1 MDDPRIAVNN
11 STESPKSLA
20 PAKNVSE
27 LQQTMEK
34 NERNEAFFKLADQWL
49 QSNVE
54 TVCKAQSH
62 SHLKVRL
69 ELISSAKLLLIKC
82 SR

>member
-1 MDDPRIAVNN
+1 MDDPQITVN
-11 STESPKSLA
+11 SSIESPKSLA
-20 PAKNVSE
+20 SAKNVSE
-27 LQQTMEK
+27 IQQTMER

-54 TVCKAQSH
+54 TVCKAQRH
-62 SHLKVRL
+62 SHHRVRL